1 MRAVAEYPGGLS
13 EREFLQAYH
22 RSTLR
27 LPQVASDSLLRSMV
41 TAAEADRPA
50 LLAALGLMAGL
61 AARLLTAVC
70 LALSERT
77 RPVAMQLLRPLPGA
91 DAWRE
96 LLQRVSTRAPAVV
109 AGDLGLSPEGIAYA
123 ERLRSLGDLTWLT
136 PLVAVSERHGFLV
149 APVSQWRPAGDVWPV
164 ADDAVSP
171 SVVLR
176 DQDAATAADTTAEL
190 VAVARGFL
198 GVYLEG
204 LPGMT
209 ER

>member
-1 MRAVAEYPGGLS
+1 MRPVAEYPGGLS

-27 LPQVASDSLLRSMV
+27 LPQVATDSLLRSMV
-41 TAAEADRPA
+41 TAAEADRPP

-61 AARLLTAVC
+61 AARHLTAVS

-77 RPVAMQLLRPLPGA
+77 RPVAVQLLRPLPGA

-96 LLQRVSTRAPAVV
+96 FLQRIATRAPAVV
-109 AGDLGLSPEGIAYA
+109 AGDLGLSPGGNPYA

-136 PLVAVSERHGFLV
+136 PLVAVSERHGFLL
-149 APVSQWRPAGDVWPV
+149 APVGQWRPAGDVWPV
-164 ADDAVSP
+164 VDDAASVSP

-176 DQDAATAADTTAEL
+176 DEDAATLAETTVEL
-190 VAVARGFL
+190 TAVARGFL

-204 LPGMT
+204 LSG
-209 ER
+209 